1 MSNSIKQGVV
11 VVDAFVTDERDVSR
25 TIQENI
31 SKAITQLNAE
41 RKRVVS
47 ISSGPAIKVLFG
59 MNHITYILW
68 ERIDDYE
75 EIGRKLNLGNHT
87 DNNSR
92 AENSNISSSKV
103 QDRSAHSEPSVS
115 VEKKHESRF
124 NRHCSFYNV
133 ETKACTFADSDSY
146 NSDCYK
152 TGYATNC
159 DFKDYG
165 VILNYAGGSNV
176 YNVIREMRS
185 LLDLDLETVQDYVS
199 NTPSVIKEG
208 ISKAEAERIK
218 TKLESVGARVEI
230 E

>member
-1 MSNSIKQGVV
+1 MGKGMSNSIKQGVV

-87 DNNSR
+87 DNN
-92 AENSNISSSKV
+92 
-103 QDRSAHSEPSVS
+103 
-115 VEKKHESRF
+115 
-124 NRHCSFYNV
+124 
-133 ETKACTFADSDSY
+133 
-146 NSDCYK
+146 
-152 TGYATNC
+152 
-159 DFKDYG
+159 
-165 VILNYAGGSNV
+165 
-176 YNVIREMRS
+176 
-185 LLDLDLETVQDYVS
+185 
-199 NTPSVIKEG
+199 
-208 ISKAEAERIK
+208 
-218 TKLESVGARVEI
+218 
-230 E
+230 